1 MVRSSANKRIST
13 RTLRRL
19 KAELQTAQMRKG
31 YIETSF
37 GLIHYRS
44 VGNYNNPHVLLLHQ
58 TASSSAMYEKIMSL
72 LADKYYFFAPDTLGF
87 GGSDFPSETATMQ
100 IYADSLGEA
109 ADKSGLKNPFVFGH
123 HTGASIAVQM
133 EFDKPFAKKMFLSG
147 PPYLTKEKKDEF
159 KKGVQPIV
167 IEKDGS
173 HLLKLWERLKL
184 KDENAEISLIH
195 REFLLNL
202 YAGERYHEAYF
213 AVFNH
218 DFETQLASLEC
229 PILVT
234 AGDND
239 TLKNSLEPAFK
250 VLKNGEMRRLVGNT
264 YICDQSPEVMA
275 GLMEEFFR

>member
-1 MVRSSANKRIST
+1 MIK
-13 RTLRRL
+13 
-19 KAELQTAQMRKG
+19 KG
-31 YIETSF
+31 YLETNY

-44 VGNYNNPHVLLLHQ
+44 VGNANNPHVLLLHQ
-58 TASSSAMYEKIMSL
+58 TASSSAMYEAIMNL
-72 LADKYYFFAPDTLGF
+72 LANKFYFFAPDTLGF
-87 GGSDFPSETATMQ
+87 GGSDFPKETATMR
-100 IYADSLGEA
+100 IYADSLREA
-109 ADKSGLKNPFVFGH
+109 SDKFGLKNPFVFGH

-133 EFDKPFAKKMFLSG
+133 EFDKPFVRKMFLSG
-147 PPYLTKEKKDEF
+147 PPYLTQEQKDTF
-159 KKGVQPIV
+159 KKSVQPIV
-167 IEKDGS
+167 VENDGS
-173 HLLKLWERLKL
+173 HLLKLWERLKS

-202 YAGERYHEAYF
+202 HAGERYHEAYH

-239 TLKNSLEPAFK
+239 TLKNSLEPALK

-264 YICDQSPEVMA
+264 YICDQSPEVIA
-275 GLMEEFFR
+275 KLMEDFFI